1 MVGTVAAVSATAAAI
16 ESILAEQPDVRR
28 DLVSAY
34 EAARE
39 AIDPDLFDKVRI
51 RVAMLL
57 GCSAE
62 LADDPTGLA
71 AILPSWPTSPAFS
84 ARDRACLAYA
94 EQFVVDVA
102 SMPDHLVEDVTRE
115 LGDTALIDFTHA
127 LLTIEQ
133 RQRLTLTWARLFEG
147 AV

>member
-1 MVGTVAAVSATAAAI
+1 VDAVSVTAAAI

-34 EAARE
+34 EAASE

-57 GCSAE
+57 GCEHE
-62 LADDPTGLA
+62 LDRADLVA
-71 AILPSWPTSPAFS
+71 LLPLWPTSPAFS
-84 ARDRACLAYA
+84 ARDRACLAYT
-94 EQFVVDVA
+94 EQFVIDVA

-115 LGDTALIDFTHA
+115 LGDIDLIDFTHA

>member
-1 MVGTVAAVSATAAAI
+1 VDTVGTVSVTAAAI

-57 GCSAE
+57 GCEHE
-62 LADDPTGLA
+62 LDRPDLV

-84 ARDRACLAYA
+84 ARDRACLAYT
-94 EQFVVDVA
+94 EQFVIDVA
-102 SMPDHLVEDVTRE
+102 SMPDNLVEDVTRE

-133 RQRLTLTWARLFEG
+133 RQRLSLTWARLFKG
-147 AV
+147 AA